1 MVHFHA
7 VIRLD
12 GPDGPDSPPPAW
24 ATAEMLADAVR
35 HAAHA
40 VTATTPATADEPGQ
54 VLRWGRQLDVR
65 EITLDGELSDQAVAG
80 YIAKYATKAAECV
93 GTLDRRINPLN
104 DLTAFDLR
112 DHPRRL
118 IAECMRLG
126 GLDEYVDL
134 RLIQWAHMLGFR
146 GHFSTRS
153 RHYSTTMGAIRDERR
168 DHTRTNEITTGRL
181 PLFDEDTALV
191 ITHWEYAGKGLSAGD
206 ALLLRALT
214 RPQLSSAPGG
224 ADE

>member
-1 MVHFHA
+1 MC
-7 VIRLD
+7 
-12 GPDGPDSPPPAW
+12 PDGPDFPPLAW
-24 ATAEMLADAVR
+24 AAAEMLADAVR

-40 VTATTPATADEPGQ
+40 VTATTPATANEPART
-54 VLRWGRQLDVR
+54 LRWGQHLDVR

-93 GTLDRRINPLN
+93 GTLDRRINPLD

-126 GLDEYVDL
+126 ALDEYADL
-134 RLIQWAHMLGFR
+134 RLTQWAHMLGFR

-168 DHTRTNEITTGRL
+168 DHARTDEIT
-181 PLFDEDTALV
+181 FDADTTLV